1 MKKGLIFLI
10 PSFVLIL
17 SEDSTNKALNAPL
30 RGSNPINCEQK
41 FSNGCQS
48 EINRPDENS
57 KRKKIPLRYCNACSR
72 YISQQESDR
81 KQEGGSLVYGAVE
94 DRSDICCKKLHPAS
108 SSVFRIV
115 AHQSRDPSF
124 STEKLI
130 YTLLIIRSIMN
141 KLAINRDLFIY
152 LFIYREKKKD
162 FERIV
167 NICEE
172 KYL

>member
-1 MKKGLIFLI
+1 MFAIH
-10 PSFVLIL
+10 L
-17 SEDSTNKALNAPL
+17 STGIGSKA
-30 RGSNPINCEQK
+30 G
-41 FSNGCQS
+41 
-48 EINRPDENS
+48 
-57 KRKKIPLRYCNACSR
+57 
-72 YISQQESDR
+72 
-81 KQEGGSLVYGAVE
+81 GGSLVYGAVE

-167 NICEE
+167 NVCEE